1 MQITNPIG
9 SSAAANSAAA
19 GGSSVNGS
27 ASSGSP
33 SFQSVLNELNGY
45 AEGSPAQQMQNEI
58 LAQLGL
64 TPADLQKMTPA
75 QRQQVEE
82 KIQQMLKAEMQAHEQ
97 SAKKGNQ
104 INITV

>member
-1 MQITNPIG
+1 MQISNPIG
-9 SSAAANSAAA
+9 SSPAANSAV
-19 GGSSVNGS
+19 GGSNVSGS
-27 ASSGSP
+27 AGSGSP

-45 AEGSPAQQMQNEI
+45 AAGSPAQQMQNEI